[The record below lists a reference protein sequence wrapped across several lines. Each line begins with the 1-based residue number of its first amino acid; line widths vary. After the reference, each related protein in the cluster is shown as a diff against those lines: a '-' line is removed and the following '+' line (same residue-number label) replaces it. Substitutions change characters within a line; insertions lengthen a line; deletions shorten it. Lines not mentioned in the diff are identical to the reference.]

1 MCTLSNN
8 TASDAVR
15 KAFICIVLENM
26 LRISVTLLSLRKNTT
41 ADFNMVDHIQCPE
54 CGKSLGKGSTFCIG
68 CGHKIPEGLETISTP
83 EPDILP
89 SVEESG
95 LADIVESGS
104 VAEPTRP
111 EAKPEIAPVTE
122 ELSWDDEIPDL
133 PTGETVVDHGETI
146 TSTPSPISIESEPEA
161 REPVTSN
168 ESQLSWDEGVQEIKE
183 GMPFKEVDPPRIVAE
198 AHAIEVSTD
207 DALTHLFP
215 EVQDD
220 ATRDAVSHLFPEG
233 RGSTSASFIDVVVG
247 KPSKISIKS
256 PLKELE
262 HASCPN
268 CGVVITSDGFEY
280 PAYVFDAMGKARSDF
295 GDQLLSENEH
305 ERAIEYYEMAKML
318 FEKSGTE
325 KNTAEALRKID
336 MGYDAMA
343 QFHYDEAEGLL
354 KENSFQWAIVQFK
367 KARELYMFTTDA
379 KKRARCAERAREAY
393 VIWGKA
399 LEDEGDKLAK
409 DGKTREALAKY
420 QEAAAK
426 YREGGDSK
434 RLKGLDKKIRKA

>member
-1 MCTLSNN
+1 
-8 TASDAVR
+8 
-15 KAFICIVLENM
+15 
-26 LRISVTLLSLRKNTT
+26 
-41 ADFNMVDHIQCPE
+41 MVDHLECPE
-54 CGKSLGKGSTFCIG
+54 CGKSLGIGSTFCIG
-68 CGHKIPEGLETISTP
+68 CGNKIPEGLKPVTAPKLDT
-83 EPDILP
+83 LP

-95 LADIVESGS
+95 LDDFIEPALID
-104 VAEPTRP
+104 EPTLP
-111 EAKPEIAPVTE
+111 EPEPEIAPTTE
-122 ELSWDDEIPDL
+122 DLSWDEEIPDL
-133 PTGETVVDHGETI
+133 PVGETKIDHGETM
-146 TSTPSPISIESEPEA
+146 TSAPASVSIESKPEA
-161 REPVTSN
+161 GEPVTSD
-168 ESQLSWDEGVQEIKE
+168 ESVLSWDEGVEEVKV
-183 GMPFKEVDPPRIVAE
+183 GMPFTEVEPPRIVAE
-198 AHAIEVSTD
+198 AHAIEVTTE

-215 EVQDD
+215 EVRDD

-233 RGSTSASFIDVVVG
+233 RGSTSATFIDVVVG

-256 PLKELE
+256 PLKELD

-268 CGVVITSDGFEY
+268 CGVAITSDGFEY

-295 GDQLLSENEH
+295 GDQLLKDNEH

-325 KNTAEALRKID
+325 KNIAEALRRID

-343 QFHYDEAEGLL
+343 QFHYDEAEAHL
-354 KENSFQWAIVQFK
+354 KEGDFEWAVVQFK

-393 VIWGKA
+393 AIWGKA

-409 DGKTREALAKY
+409 EGKTRDALAKY

>member
-1 MCTLSNN
+1 
-8 TASDAVR
+8 
-15 KAFICIVLENM
+15 
-26 LRISVTLLSLRKNTT
+26 
-41 ADFNMVDHIQCPE
+41 MVDHLQCPE
-54 CGKSLGKGSTFCIG
+54 CGKTLGKGSTFCIG
-68 CGHKIPEGLETISTP
+68 CGNKIPEGLKPVSAP
-83 EPDILP
+83 EPDTLP

-95 LADIVESGS
+95 LDDI
-104 VAEPTRP
+104 AEP
-111 EAKPEIAPVTE
+111 ALLDKPTPLVEKSEVAPAIE
-122 ELSWDDEIPDL
+122 DLSWDDEIPDL
-133 PTGETVVDHGETI
+133 PAGETVVDHGETI
-146 TSTPSPISIESEPEA
+146 TSTPPLIPIDSEPEA
-161 REPVTSN
+161 REAVVNDEP
-168 ESQLSWDEGVQEIKE
+168 QLSWDESVDEIKV
-183 GMPFKEVDPPRIVAE
+183 GMPFKEVEPPIIVAE
-198 AHAIEVSTD
+198 AHAIEVTTD

-233 RGSTSASFIDVVVG
+233 RGSTSATFIDVVVG

-268 CGVVITSDGFEY
+268 CGVAITSDEFEY
-280 PAYVFDAMGKARSDF
+280 PAYVFDAMGKARSDY

-325 KNTAEALRKID
+325 KNIAEALRKID
-336 MGYDAMA
+336 VGYDAMA

-354 KENSFQWAIVQFK
+354 KEGSFQWAIVQFK

-379 KKRARCAERAREAY
+379 KKRARCAERAREAF

-409 DGKTREALAKY
+409 DGKTRDALAKY

-434 RLKGLDKKIRKA
+434 RLKGLDRKIRKA